1 MRCGL
6 GRYITDMHKNAQT
19 AQASI
24 LDSFMGGART
34 FFVLSTRALT
44 TSTFAAIAFEASVCV
59 WPCQNNR
66 HVNVKAS
73 GHWPTLQRTVR
84 CAEWREYLALQG
96 LDLARQLLRDALD
109 VTLRPAKH
117 PS

>member
-1 MRCGL
+1 M
-6 GRYITDMHKNAQT
+6 
-19 AQASI
+19 
-24 LDSFMGGART
+24 GART

-73 GHWPTLQRTVR
+73 GQRCKGRSDARNGVSTWLFKVWIWPDSSLET
-84 CAEWREYLALQG
+84 
-96 LDLARQLLRDALD
+96 
-109 VTLRPAKH
+109 
-117 PS
+117 PSM